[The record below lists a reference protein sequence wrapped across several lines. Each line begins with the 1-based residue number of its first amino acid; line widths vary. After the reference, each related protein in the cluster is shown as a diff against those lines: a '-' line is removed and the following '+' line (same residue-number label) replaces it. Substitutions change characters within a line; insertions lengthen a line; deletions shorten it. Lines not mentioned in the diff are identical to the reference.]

1 MKKSKNDIYR
11 IIEEKSNY
19 LFDKY
24 DLLRFVTDNNN
35 DNKENIIKIIKQKL
49 YELNL
54 NICNQVI
61 YNYTYK
67 FTKEDLEFIEKF
79 DLYNMIREIIQIT
92 SDDLRNYKE

>member
-1 MKKSKNDIYR
+1 MKKENNIYS

-24 DLLRFVTDNNN
+24 NLSKFIVNI
-35 DNKENIIKIIKQKL
+35 DNKENIIKIIKQEL

-61 YNYTYK
+61 YDYTYR
-67 FTKEDLEFIEKF
+67 FTKEDLEFIDKF
-79 DLYNMIREIIQIT
+79 NLYNAIKEIIQIT